1 MRSPRSTTRSDLTG
15 TSCDCI
21 YLVTRPNLGRV
32 GSHETVDWMV
42 VRPPGAGPGA
52 ESLRERK
59 KALTRQR
66 LTDTATQ
73 MFLARGFD
81 AVRVTEIAAAC
92 DVSEKTVYNYFPTKE
107 SLVLDRWEATAK
119 ALRASLADAGLHP
132 VDAARGILAGE
143 LAALTSWLDGQD
155 DTAAAIGSVRRFGEL
170 IAATPALRAHHNDT
184 VNELVTITSG
194 LLASRAGLKADDPEP
209 QIAATAL
216 MGLWAVHFTALRKY
230 LDDARTPAAVYAAVT
245 ADVDAAAELIRAV
258 LDRFALA
265 PVRAG

>member
-1 MRSPRSTTRSDLTG
+1 MRSPRSTTWSDLTG

-107 SLVLDRWEATAK
+107 SLVLDRWESTAK

-155 DTAAAIGSVRRFGEL
+155 DTAAAIGSVWRFGEL
-170 IAATPALRAHHNDT
+170 IAATPALRAHHHDT

-194 LLASRAGLKADDPEP
+194 LLASRAGLERRRPRAPDRSHRADG
-209 QIAATAL
+209 TVGRSL
-216 MGLWAVHFTALRKY
+216 HG
-230 LDDARTPAAVYAAVT
+230 
-245 ADVDAAAELIRAV
+245 AEEIPR
-258 LDRFALA
+258 
-265 PVRAG
+265 